1 MNRKA
6 GKRWI
11 IIPVEVQVRELL
23 GRLLVAAI
31 AAERGYSVLIGHDRV
46 IRRLARF
53 LPRGVLFDKSLGSR
67 NDRKVRRYRRL
78 GYRLTAI
85 DEESTGFFARPDLFL
100 SLRLSDDSLE
110 RAERWFC
117 LSDFIRGHAERIYP
131 TQAGKFVTTGMPRT
145 DLWRPEFGALFS
157 GEVESL
163 RRQHGDY
170 LLFCS
175 NFGTVIHTRRGEFVD
190 RQFDRWNRIN
200 PETAAFR
207 KKTEEE
213 IYRNL
218 VAYEEMLPQLRA
230 WFPDRKLIIRP
241 HPSEDRDYWRAVAA
255 KIEGAE
261 VHDGGIATP
270 WILASAGMVHHG
282 CTTGIE
288 AELLGKPHVMYAP
301 HPDAHHDTEIM
312 QAFAPIEKT
321 LDGLRRRFSAIL
333 ADEHV
338 PRDREPL
345 QRYYASLVGPM
356 ASQKVV
362 DEIEGIAF
370 DDGYL
375 PSWLSL
381 LRFSPRHLFAEHGPR
396 TAAAKAYSR
405 QKWQGV
411 TLGEIKRLLGVIAG
425 GAGLKSSLAADE
437 VFPQLFR
444 IEAAQG

>member
-1 MNRKA
+1 
-6 GKRWI
+6 
-11 IIPVEVQVRELL
+11 
-23 GRLLVAAI
+23 
-31 AAERGYSVLIGHDRV
+31 
-46 IRRLARF
+46 
-53 LPRGVLFDKSLGSR
+53 LFDKSLGSK
-67 NDRKVRRYRRL
+67 NDRKVRRYRNL

-117 LSDFIRGHAERIYP
+117 LSDHIRGYAERIYP
-131 TQAGKFVTTGMPRT
+131 AHAGKFVTTGMPRT
-145 DLWRPEFGALFS
+145 DIWRPEYRALFA
-157 GEVESL
+157 GEVEEL
-163 RRQHGDY
+163 RRRHGDY

-175 NFGTVIHTRRGEFVD
+175 NFGTVIHTRRGQFLD

-200 PETAAFR
+200 PETANFR

-218 VAYEEMLPQLRA
+218 LDYEEMLPQLRA
-230 WFPDRKLIIRP
+230 WFPGRKLIIRP
-241 HPSEDRDYWRAVAA
+241 HPSEDRDYWRAIAA
-255 KIEGAE
+255 KIDGAE

-270 WILASAGMVHHG
+270 WILASAAMVHHG

-288 AELLGKPHVMYAP
+288 AELLGKAHVMYAP

-321 LDGLRRRFSAIL
+321 LAGLRERFTSIL
-333 ADEHV
+333 AGNHR
-338 PRDREPL
+338 PRDREAL
-345 QRYYASLVGPM
+345 QRYYASLVGPL

-362 DEIEGIAF
+362 DEIEEIAF
-370 DDGYL
+370 DDGDL
-375 PSWLSL
+375 SSWLPL
-381 LRFSPRHLFAEHGPR
+381 MRYSPRHLYAQYGPR
-396 TAAAKAYSR
+396 TKAAKAYSR

-411 TLGEIKRLLGVIAG
+411 SLEEVNRLLGVIAG
-425 GAGLKSSLAADE
+425 GAALKARLAADE

-444 IEAAQG
+444 VEARKK